1 MVVVFSRDYYK
12 NYHKRITAIV
22 TANGQTNI
30 AMLELLTNSSTML
43 NNKIR
48 QSTYRTI
55 ITKAFI
61 TALVSTN

>member
-43 NNKIR
+43 NNKSNR
-48 QSTYRTI
+48 VPTGQLSQ
-55 ITKAFI
+55 K
-61 TALVSTN
+61 L